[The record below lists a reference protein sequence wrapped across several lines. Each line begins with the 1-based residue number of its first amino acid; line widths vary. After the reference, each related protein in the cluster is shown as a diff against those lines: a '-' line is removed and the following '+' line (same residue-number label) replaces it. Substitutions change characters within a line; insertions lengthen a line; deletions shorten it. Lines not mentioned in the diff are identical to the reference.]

1 MIFGSLAL
9 DMSSTKRRTTTSA
22 YVALYTSLGFE
33 NGYKSLGD
41 NGSASTLFNY
51 YLSNDAKEFK
61 GLETIDPLK
70 SAQFIY
76 NIDGGYL
83 AISMTPAVFDK
94 LPKWFKDY
102 CNGVQCK
109 LPLTIIT
116 SMTKSNNPVVVEV
129 KITGTDKINHQFKI
143 NFTNVDGTWAP
154 GTLQYSSL
162 KITYNYDDAISKKS
176 KEITDLVKLAKEFIV
191 QIYEG
196 LGRLSR
202 DQGNKEEIL
211 EDLVTP
217 KKNLAEAKKNHE
229 EITKNLQM
237 IQQQIAAN
245 ELEIKKQSDKK
256 AVCLQELQNKISE
269 IEVEETLNKNKQ
281 SALDLQIQDNKT
293 MKDHAEKLL
302 FYWLEAAYYY
312 RVFGERLL
320 KSDKDVP
327 AALLPANISV
337 FTTKIKNAFYPQ
349 IVKFA
354 EEIKK

>member
-1 MIFGSLAL
+1 
-9 DMSSTKRRTTTSA
+9 
-22 YVALYTSLGFE
+22 
-33 NGYKSLGD
+33 
-41 NGSASTLFNY
+41 
-51 YLSNDAKEFK
+51 
-61 GLETIDPLK
+61 
-70 SAQFIY
+70 
-76 NIDGGYL
+76 
-83 AISMTPAVFDK
+83 
-94 LPKWFKDY
+94 
-102 CNGVQCK
+102 
-109 LPLTIIT
+109 
-116 SMTKSNNPVVVEV
+116 
-129 KITGTDKINHQFKI
+129 
-143 NFTNVDGTWAP
+143 
-154 GTLQYSSL
+154 
-162 KITYNYDDAISKKS
+162 
-176 KEITDLVKLAKEFIV
+176 
-191 QIYEG
+191 
-196 LGRLSR
+196 
-202 DQGNKEEIL
+202 
-211 EDLVTP
+211 
-217 KKNLAEAKKNHE
+217 
-229 EITKNLQM
+229 M